1 MRKTKWMALLTA
13 VCLLLCLLPVN
24 ALAAETDEDAAAT
37 AEEPVLCEEEV
48 PAEELVLCEEE
59 VPAEETKPAAGVPEN
74 ETDADEDAAATAEE
88 PVLCEEEV
96 PAEETKPAA
105 GVPEDTTDAPDAAE
119 ETEEAVAPLAASMPG
134 GPGFGGHGGWDKGE
148 PDKKEDKT
156 TFVYVYAQVT
166 GNTAGLTLNGHGWYT
181 LGYVELPG
189 EYKASRDLPDTA
201 YVVSEVLGSS
211 FVRYAANTSI
221 NLSDVSFSA
230 PHWVSNGADN
240 YVGSGWTIHLDGT
253 INISQKYGTVKIVC
267 KDENGKV
274 LYTSAAALYREGTS
288 LAFSEANAPA
298 IGGYAFQSVDKEAY
312 TVAANREQTI
322 TYTYSLIPVET
333 PTPVPTATPT
343 VAPTEAPTATPTAAP
358 TEAPTA
364 TPTAVPTEAPT
375 ATPTTAPTEA
385 PTATPTPVPT
395 EAPTATPTAAPTEA
409 PTATPTAAPTEAP
422 TTTPTAVPTEAPTAT
437 PTAAPTEA
445 PTATPTPVPTE
456 APTATPTAAPTEA
469 PTEAPTAA
477 PTATPATTPA
487 TALLTVPTATP
498 SAAPSSEPDTEPSFT
513 PEWEII
519 DDMDTPLSAF
529 PGAWA
534 LVNLI
539 CTVLTVLLSAALLA
553 GLAGKRSKEE
563 ENKQNRKMFW
573 RVMSL
578 VPAALAVILFLLTEN
593 LRDPMVLVDRWT
605 LLMIILALV
614 ETLVAVF
621 SRKTKENADTEAK
634 A

>member
-48 PAEELVLCEEE
+48 PAEE
-59 VPAEETKPAAGVPEN
+59 TKPAAGVPEN

-88 PVLCEEEV
+88 PVLCEEEA

-343 VAPTEAPTATPTAAP
+343 VAPTEAPTATPTA
-358 TEAPTA
+358 
-364 TPTAVPTEAPT
+364 VPTEAPT

-395 EAPTATPTAAPTEA
+395 EAPTATPTAVPTEV
-409 PTATPTAAPTEAP
+409 PTA
-422 TTTPTAVPTEAPTAT
+422 TPTAVPTEAPTAT

-445 PTATPTPVPTE
+445 PTATP
-456 APTATPTAAPTEA
+456 A

-477 PTATPATTPA
+477 PTATPTPVPTAIPTAAPTATPTATPTAAPTATPAATPA

-563 ENKQNRKMFW
+563 ENKQNRKTFW

-578 VPAALAVILFLLTEN
+578 VPAALAVIVFLLTEN

>member
-343 VAPTEAPTATPTAAP
+343 VAPTEAPTATP
-358 TEAPTA
+358 
-364 TPTAVPTEAPT
+364 
-375 ATPTTAPTEA
+375 
-385 PTATPTPVPT
+385 
-395 EAPTATPTAAPTEA
+395 
-409 PTATPTAAPTEAP
+409 
-422 TTTPTAVPTEAPTAT
+422 
-437 PTAAPTEA
+437 
-445 PTATPTPVPTE
+445 
-456 APTATPTAAPTEA
+456 A

-477 PTATPATTPA
+477 PTATPTPVPTAIPTAAPTATPTATPTAAPTATPAATPA

-563 ENKQNRKMFW
+563 ENKQNRKTFW

-578 VPAALAVILFLLTEN
+578 VPAALAVIVFLLTEN

>member
-48 PAEELVLCEEE
+48 PAEE
-59 VPAEETKPAAGVPEN
+59 
-74 ETDADEDAAATAEE
+74 
-88 PVLCEEEV
+88 
-96 PAEETKPAA
+96 TKPAA

-119 ETEEAVAPLAASMPG
+119 ETEEAAAPLAASMPG
-134 GPGFGGHGGWDKGE
+134 GPGFGEHGGWDKGE
-148 PDKKEDKT
+148 PDKEENKT

-189 EYKASRDLPDTA
+189 EYRAGKELPDTA

-267 KDENGKV
+267 QDENGNV

-288 LAFSEANAPA
+288 LAFGEANAPA
-298 IGGYAFQSVDKEAY
+298 IGGYAFRSVDMEVY

-322 TYTYSLIPVET
+322 TYTYSLLPVET
-333 PTPVPTATPT
+333 PTPV
-343 VAPTEAPTATPTAAP
+343 PTATPTAAP

-364 TPTAVPTEAPT
+364 TPTA
-375 ATPTTAPTEA
+375 
-385 PTATPTPVPT
+385 VPT

-422 TTTPTAVPTEAPTAT
+422 TATPTAAPTEAPTAPPTAAPTEAPTATPTAVPTEAPTAT
-437 PTAAPTEA
+437 PTPM
-445 PTATPTPVPTE
+445 P
-456 APTATPTAAPTEA
+456 APTEA

-477 PTATPATTPA
+477 PTATPTPVPTAIPTAAPTATPAATPA

-563 ENKQNRKMFW
+563 ENKQNRKTFW

-578 VPAALAVILFLLTEN
+578 VPAAIAVIVFLLTEN

-605 LLMIILALV
+605 LLMVILALV

-621 SRKTKENADTEAK
+621 SRKTKENTDTEAK

>member
-48 PAEELVLCEEE
+48 PAEE
-59 VPAEETKPAAGVPEN
+59 
-74 ETDADEDAAATAEE
+74 
-88 PVLCEEEV
+88 
-96 PAEETKPAA
+96 TKPAA
-105 GVPEDTTDAPDAAE
+105 GVPEDTTDAPDAAG

-134 GPGFGGHGGWDKGE
+134 GPGYKGE

-189 EYKASRDLPDTA
+189 EYKAGRELPDTA
-201 YVVSEVLGSS
+201 YVVSDVLSSS

-253 INISQKYGTVKIVC
+253 INISHKYGTVKIVC
-267 KDENGKV
+267 QDEKGNV

-288 LAFSEANAPA
+288 LAFGEANAPA
-298 IGGYAFQSVDKEAY
+298 IGGYAFRSVDMEVY

-322 TYTYSLIPVET
+322 TYTYSLLPVET
-333 PTPVPTATPT
+333 PTPV
-343 VAPTEAPTATPTAAP
+343 
-358 TEAPTA
+358 
-364 TPTAVPTEAPT
+364 
-375 ATPTTAPTEA
+375 
-385 PTATPTPVPT
+385 
-395 EAPTATPTAAPTEA
+395 PTATPTAAPTEA

-422 TTTPTAVPTEAPTAT
+422 TATPTADPTEAPTAT

-445 PTATPTPVPTE
+445 PTATPTPMP
-456 APTATPTAAPTEA
+456 APTEA

-477 PTATPATTPA
+477 PTATPAATPA

-498 SAAPSSEPDTEPSFT
+498 SAAPSSEPDAEPSFT

-563 ENKQNRKMFW
+563 ENKQNRKTFW

-578 VPAALAVILFLLTEN
+578 VPAALAVIVFLLTEN

-605 LLMIILALV
+605 LLMVILALV

>member
-364 TPTAVPTEAPT
+364 TPT
-375 ATPTTAPTEA
+375 
-385 PTATPTPVPT
+385 
-395 EAPTATPTAAPTEA
+395 
-409 PTATPTAAPTEAP
+409 
-422 TTTPTAVPTEAPTAT
+422 
-437 PTAAPTEA
+437 
-445 PTATPTPVPTE
+445 PVPTE

>member
-48 PAEELVLCEEE
+48 PAEE
-59 VPAEETKPAAGVPEN
+59 TKPAAGVPEN

-88 PVLCEEEV
+88 PVLCEEEA

-343 VAPTEAPTATPTAAP
+343 VAPTEAPTATPTA
-358 TEAPTA
+358 
-364 TPTAVPTEAPT
+364 VPTEAPT

-395 EAPTATPTAAPTEA
+395 EAPTATPTAVPTEV
-409 PTATPTAAPTEAP
+409 PTA
-422 TTTPTAVPTEAPTAT
+422 TPTAVPTEAPTAT

-445 PTATPTPVPTE
+445 PTATP
-456 APTATPTAAPTEA
+456 A

-477 PTATPATTPA
+477 PTATPTPVPTAIPTAAPTATPTATPTAAPTATPAATPA

-563 ENKQNRKMFW
+563 ENKQNRKTFW

-578 VPAALAVILFLLTEN
+578 VPAALAVIVFLLTEN

-614 ETLVAVF
+614 ETLVAVC

>member
-48 PAEELVLCEEE
+48 PAEE
-59 VPAEETKPAAGVPEN
+59 
-74 ETDADEDAAATAEE
+74 
-88 PVLCEEEV
+88 
-96 PAEETKPAA
+96 TKPAA
-105 GVPEDTTDAPDAAE
+105 GVPEDTTDAPDAAGE
-119 ETEEAVAPLAASMPG
+119 KEEAVAPLAASMPG
-134 GPGFGGHGGWDKGE
+134 GPDFGGHGGWDKGE

-189 EYKASRDLPDTA
+189 EYRAGRELPDTA

-267 KDENGKV
+267 RDENGKV

-288 LAFSEANAPA
+288 LAFGEANAPA

-312 TVAANREQTI
+312 TVAADREQTI
-322 TYTYSLIPVET
+322 TYTYALIPVET
-333 PTPVPTATPT
+333 PTPV
-343 VAPTEAPTATPTAAP
+343 
-358 TEAPTA
+358 
-364 TPTAVPTEAPT
+364 
-375 ATPTTAPTEA
+375 
-385 PTATPTPVPT
+385 
-395 EAPTATPTAAPTEA
+395 PTATPTAAPTEA

-422 TTTPTAVPTEAPTAT
+422 TAT
-437 PTAAPTEA
+437 PTATPTEA

-456 APTATPTAAPTEA
+456 APTATPAPTEA
-469 PTEAPTAA
+469 PTEAPTATPTVAPTATPTPAPTATPTAAPTATPTAAPTAA
-477 PTATPATTPA
+477 PTATPAATPA

-563 ENKQNRKMFW
+563 ENKQNRKTFW

-578 VPAALAVILFLLTEN
+578 VPAALAVIVFLLTEN

>member
-48 PAEELVLCEEE
+48 PAEE
-59 VPAEETKPAAGVPEN
+59 
-74 ETDADEDAAATAEE
+74 
-88 PVLCEEEV
+88 
-96 PAEETKPAA
+96 TKPAA

-119 ETEEAVAPLAASMPG
+119 ETEEAVALFAASMPG
-134 GPGFGGHGGWDKGE
+134 GPGFGEHGGWDKGE

-156 TFVYVYAQVT
+156 TFVYVYVQVT

-189 EYKASRDLPDTA
+189 EYRAGRDLPDTA

-253 INISQKYGTVKIVC
+253 INISHKYGTVKIVC
-267 KDENGKV
+267 QDENGNV

-288 LAFSEANAPA
+288 LVFGEANAPA
-298 IGGYAFQSVDKEAY
+298 IGGYAFRSVDKEAY
-312 TVAANREQTI
+312 TVVANREQTI
-322 TYTYSLIPVET
+322 TYTYALIPVET
-333 PTPVPTATPT
+333 PTPV
-343 VAPTEAPTATPTAAP
+343 
-358 TEAPTA
+358 PTA

-375 ATPTTAPTEA
+375 ATPTAVPTEA

-409 PTATPTAAPTEAP
+409 PTATP
-422 TTTPTAVPTEAPTAT
+422 APTA
-437 PTAAPTEA
+437 A
-445 PTATPTPVPTE
+445 PTATPTPVPT
-456 APTATPTAAPTEA
+456 AIPTAAPTATPTATPTAAPT
-469 PTEAPTAA
+469 
-477 PTATPATTPA
+477 ATPAATPA

-563 ENKQNRKMFW
+563 ENKQNRKTFW

-578 VPAALAVILFLLTEN
+578 VPAVLAVLVFLLTEN

>member
-48 PAEELVLCEEE
+48 PAEE
-59 VPAEETKPAAGVPEN
+59 
-74 ETDADEDAAATAEE
+74 
-88 PVLCEEEV
+88 
-96 PAEETKPAA
+96 TKPAA
-105 GVPEDTTDAPDAAE
+105 GVPEDTTDAPDAAG

-134 GPGFGGHGGWDKGE
+134 GPGYKGE

-189 EYKASRDLPDTA
+189 EYKAGRELPDTA

-253 INISQKYGTVKIVC
+253 INISHKYGTVKIVC
-267 KDENGKV
+267 QDEKGKV

-288 LAFSEANAPA
+288 LAFGEANAPA

-312 TVAANREQTI
+312 TVAADREQTI
-322 TYTYSLIPVET
+322 TYTYALIPVET

-343 VAPTEAPTATPTAAP
+343 VAPTEAPTATP
-358 TEAPTA
+358 
-364 TPTAVPTEAPT
+364 
-375 ATPTTAPTEA
+375 APTEA

-395 EAPTATPTAAPTEA
+395 AIPTAAPTATPTATPTAAPT
-409 PTATPTAAPTEAP
+409 
-422 TTTPTAVPTEAPTAT
+422 
-437 PTAAPTEA
+437 
-445 PTATPTPVPTE
+445 
-456 APTATPTAAPTEA
+456 
-469 PTEAPTAA
+469 
-477 PTATPATTPA
+477 ATPAATPA

-563 ENKQNRKMFW
+563 ENKQNRKTFW

-578 VPAALAVILFLLTEN
+578 VPAALAVIVFLLTEN

-621 SRKTKENADTEAK
+621 SRKTKENTDTEAK

>member
-37 AEEPVLCEEEV
+37 AEEPVLCEEK
-48 PAEELVLCEEE
+48 

-105 GVPEDTTDAPDAAE
+105 GVPEDTTDALDAAG
-119 ETEEAVAPLAASMPG
+119 ETEEAVALLAASMPG
-134 GPGFGGHGGWDKGE
+134 GPGFGEHGGWDKGE

-189 EYKASRDLPDTA
+189 EYKAGRELPDTA

-267 KDENGKV
+267 QDENGKV

-288 LAFSEANAPA
+288 LAFGEANAPA
-298 IGGYAFQSVDKEAY
+298 IGGYAFRSVDMEVY

-322 TYTYSLIPVET
+322 TYTYSLLPVET
-333 PTPVPTATPT
+333 PTPVPTAIPTAAPTEAPTATPT
-343 VAPTEAPTATPTAAP
+343 AAPTEAPTATPTAAPTEAPTATPTAAPTEAPTATPTAAP

-375 ATPTTAPTEA
+375 ATPT
-385 PTATPTPVPT
+385 ATPTP
-395 EAPTATPTAAPTEA
+395 APTATPTAAPTA
-409 PTATPTAAPTEAP
+409 
-422 TTTPTAVPTEAPTAT
+422 
-437 PTAAPTEA
+437 
-445 PTATPTPVPTE
+445 
-456 APTATPTAAPTEA
+456 
-469 PTEAPTAA
+469 
-477 PTATPATTPA
+477 TPA

-539 CTVLTVLLSAALLA
+539 CTVLTVILSAALLA

-563 ENKQNRKMFW
+563 ENKQNRKTFW

-578 VPAALAVILFLLTEN
+578 VPAALAVLVFLLTEN